1 MATFEGQFTD
11 AADLKIAVVVARF
24 NDLVS
29 SKLLSGCLDCLSRHG
44 IDTSEMSSQL
54 DVAWVPG
61 SFEIPI
67 VSQQLAKSGRYQ
79 VIVTLG
85 AVIRG
90 DTPHFDVV
98 VAEASKGVA
107 AVARDTGVPVF
118 PVLERPVPPSMVP
131 GEEAWP
137 TQPIPTRPPPL
148 VRQATYEADLTNVT
162 PEARAEALREF
173 HKYKTGPLYTPP
185 SLQGTITTP
194 GHLGGAEWGGEGG

>member
-1 MATFEGQFTD
+1 MTTFEGRFTD
-11 AADLKIAVVVARF
+11 ASNLRIAVVVARF

-79 VIVTLG
+79 VIITLG

-107 AVARDTGVPVF
+107 TVARETGVPVIF
-118 PVLERPVPPSMVP
+118 GVLTTDTMQQALERAGIKSNL
-131 GEEAWP
+131 GWSYG
-137 TQPIPTRPPPL
+137 L
-148 VRQATYEADLTNVT
+148 
-162 PEARAEALREF
+162 EALEM
-173 HKYKTGPLYTPP
+173 G
-185 SLQGTITTP
+185 SLIRTLRQG
-194 GHLGGAEWGGEGG
+194 

>member
-11 AADLKIAVVVARF
+11 AANLKIAVVVARF

-67 VSQQLAKSGRYQ
+67 VSQQLAKSGFYQ
-79 VIVTLG
+79 VIITLG

-107 AVARDTGVPVF
+107 TVARETGVPVIF
-118 PVLERPVPPSMVP
+118 GVLTTDTMQQALERAGIKSNL
-131 GEEAWP
+131 GWSYG
-137 TQPIPTRPPPL
+137 L
-148 VRQATYEADLTNVT
+148 
-162 PEARAEALREF
+162 EALEM
-173 HKYKTGPLYTPP
+173 G
-185 SLQGTITTP
+185 SLMRTLPKG
-194 GHLGGAEWGGEGG
+194 